1 MRQTGKKTDAFYIST
16 PISFNTF
23 NYLMC
28 ARCDEAKKISRNLA
42 CGSPSYIYS
51 SQNCEVT
58 RLFEKN
64 ASPELKQVF
73 RAKLLLLQMFFKK
86 QKQVTRKKNHC
97 FVSNQSAKCTSS
109 HIPHSNLEKGQSF
122 HLKKNCPE

>member
-1 MRQTGKKTDAFYIST
+1 VAPQA
-16 PISFNTF
+16 
-23 NYLMC
+23 
-28 ARCDEAKKISRNLA
+28 
-42 CGSPSYIYS
+42 IYS

-86 QKQVTRKKNHC
+86 QKQVTRKKII
-97 FVSNQSAKCTSS
+97 VLSRINQQNALLPIFHTLTS
-109 HIPHSNLEKGQSF
+109 
-122 HLKKNCPE
+122 KKVKASI